1 MFRTSVVSVVFASA
15 VLLCSSPV
23 LATPCTPEPGA
34 ICAGGISISEA
45 QMMTRLRDADLV
57 IIGEQHDNPAHHE
70 KQANIIAALEPNGL
84 GFEMVPRAKETAL
97 YQARIT
103 GEDAGAALDWA
114 NSGWPEW
121 SLYKPLFDAAPGAVV
136 TGGDLGRDATS
147 LAVTSGAATAF
158 GSGAARY
165 GLDRPLPEETLALM
179 TEEQKNAHC
188 GALPAEM
195 LPGMVEAQRLRD
207 AAFADAALRLVE
219 EGFTPAILITGNGHA
234 RTDRGSPLY
243 LKQAAPA
250 LKVIS
255 IGQIE
260 VREGES
266 DNAAPFDIVIY
277 SAPFDRGDPC
287 EALIRKIRSKKKP
300 ALPSG

>member
-1 MFRTSVVSVVFASA
+1 
-15 VLLCSSPV
+15 
-23 LATPCTPEPGA
+23 
-34 ICAGGISISEA
+34 
-45 QMMTRLRDADLV
+45 
-57 IIGEQHDNPAHHE
+57 
-70 KQANIIAALEPNGL
+70 
-84 GFEMVPRAKETAL
+84 
-97 YQARIT
+97 
-103 GEDAGAALDWA
+103 
-114 NSGWPEW
+114 
-121 SLYKPLFDAAPGAVV
+121 
-136 TGGDLGRDATS
+136 
-147 LAVTSGAATAF
+147 
-158 GSGAARY
+158 
-165 GLDRPLPEETLALM
+165 M